1 MSSANTAP
9 SPGDLF
15 SLDGKVAVITGGASG
30 IGAATCRRFTAAGAR
45 CVIADIVDVAEGTE
59 AAADLGGQYRQTD
72 VSDTG
77 QVDELV
83 AAVVAQHGQLDIMV
97 NNAGV
102 LGPDGGLLAAE
113 PDEARRMLDINL
125 MGVAHGIRA
134 AATRMA
140 PGGAIVNTASM
151 AGVVGFP
158 GLGWYGAAKWGVV
171 GLTKHAAVELGPK
184 GIRVNCV
191 CPTGVLTDGFVPDDA
206 LDHWAVRSQS
216 LANQHVRRLASAE
229 EVAAAIHF
237 LASGDAAMVNGHA
250 LHVDGGMSAGLSTQL
265 IEAAVDTEIVDENG
279 LL

>member
-77 QVDELV
+77 RVDELV
-83 AAVVAQHGQLDIMV
+83 AAVVAEHSQFDIMV

-102 LGPDGGLLAAE
+102 LGPDGGLLAAQ

-125 MGVAHGIRA
+125 MGFAHGIRA

-140 PGGAIVNTASM
+140 PGSAIVNTASM

-158 GLGWYGAAKWGVV
+158 GLGWYG
-171 GLTKHAAVELGPK
+171 
-184 GIRVNCV
+184 
-191 CPTGVLTDGFVPDDA
+191 
-206 LDHWAVRSQS
+206 
-216 LANQHVRRLASAE
+216 
-229 EVAAAIHF
+229 
-237 LASGDAAMVNGHA
+237 
-250 LHVDGGMSAGLSTQL
+250 MSAGLSTQL
-265 IEAAVDTEIVDENG
+265 IEAAVDTEIVNENG